1 MVSDRCKDAVKNE
14 LKKFNIPFFKIQLGE
29 VEIKEDIPDEKLIA
43 LSIALQKI
51 GFSIISNK
59 KNILTERIKRIIIE
73 MIHYSDEHIR
83 VNFSDHVSNALNYNY
98 TYLANVF
105 SETES
110 TTIEQFIIKHKI
122 EKVKEL
128 ITFGE
133 LNLTEIAYKL
143 NYSSVAHL
151 SNQFKKITGLTPSGF
166 KQLKLKKRFSLEK
179 L

>member
-1 MVSDRCKDAVKNE
+1 MVSDRCKGAVKNE
-14 LKKFNIPFFKIQLGE
+14 LRKFDIPYSKIQLGE
-29 VEIKEDIPDEKLIA
+29 VEIIETIPDEKIIA
-43 LSIALQKI
+43 LSLALQKI

-73 MIHYSDEHIR
+73 MIHYSDEQIR
-83 VNFSDHVSNALNYNY
+83 VNYSDYLSNALNYNY

-110 TTIEQFIIKHKI
+110 LTIEQFIIKNKI

-166 KQLKLKKRFSLEK
+166 KQLKLKKRYTLDNI
-179 L
+179 

>member
-1 MVSDRCKDAVKNE
+1 MVSDRCKGAVKNE
-14 LKKFNIPFFKIQLGE
+14 LRKFNIPYLKIQLGE
-29 VEIKEDIPDEKLIA
+29 VEIKENISHEKIIA

-51 GFSIISNK
+51 GFNIISNR
-59 KNILTERIKRIIIE
+59 KNILTEKIKRIIIE
-73 MIHYSDEHIR
+73 MVHYSDEQIQ
-83 VNFSDHVSNALNYNY
+83 VNFSDYLSSALKYNY

-110 TTIEQFIIKHKI
+110 VTIEQFIIKHKI

-166 KQLKLKKRFSLEK
+166 KQLKLKKRYSLENI
-179 L
+179 